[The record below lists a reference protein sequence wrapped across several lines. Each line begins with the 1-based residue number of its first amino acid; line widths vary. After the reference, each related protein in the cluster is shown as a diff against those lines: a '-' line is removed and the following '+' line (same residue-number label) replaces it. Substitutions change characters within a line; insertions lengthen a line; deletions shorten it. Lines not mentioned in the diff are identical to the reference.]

1 MGAAQ
6 RRSPPPGGNLR
17 NAYSVSVAE
26 IGVPSPADA
35 GRPIWSQAFGF
46 AELHCGLR
54 CDIAAIVPMSSINI

>member
-1 MGAAQ
+1 MGAAR

-17 NAYSVSVAE
+17 NAYSVSGAE
-26 IGVPSPADA
+26 IGDPADG
-35 GRPIWSQAFGF
+35 GRLVWSQTFRF